1 MRIAA
6 TGHRPPR
13 LGLSYH
19 SEHNRLLTMFAKS
32 VIEESRQGYDEL
44 TMISG
49 MAQGW
54 DQAVAHAA
62 VLLGISFIAAIPFDG
77 QESPWPEQGRVRY
90 RELLKRASEVV
101 VVSPGSYAKDK
112 YITRDRWMVNQ
123 SDAVLA
129 LWDGAKNG
137 GTFETIRYA
146 EDNDLEVVNTW
157 EQWESHFWRA
167 RKV

>member
-1 MRIAA
+1 MKIAA

-13 LGLSYH
+13 LGLTYRPD
-19 SEHNRLLTMFAKS
+19 HNRILTMFAKMAL
-32 VIEESRQGYDEL
+32 EESVQGYGEL
-44 TMISG
+44 TVISG

-62 VLLGISFIAAIPFDG
+62 VLLGLPFIAALPFEGQDG
-77 QESPWPEQGRVRY
+77 PWPEQGRARY
-90 RELLKRASEVV
+90 RALLRKAQEVA
-101 VVSPGSYAKDK
+101 VVSPGGYAKSK
-112 YITRDRWMVNQ
+112 YIERDRWMVNHA
-123 SDAVLA
+123 DGVLA

-146 EDNDLEVVNTW
+146 EDNDVEVINVW

-167 RKV
+167 RTA